1 MIPLS
6 VRLEHLY
13 RNIRNGALGI
23 LTEFVLVVFIILA
36 GFVACLFWWGLFR

>member
-1 MIPLS
+1 MIPFS

-23 LTEFVLVVFIILA
+23 LAEFALVVFIMLA
-36 GFVACLFWWGLFR
+36 GFAVCLFWWGLFR